1 MRYTIDF
8 ADDLMC
14 LIDDDG
20 DGHDAFELDAVQ
32 PDAARQQLVTWA
44 KTYPLD
50 LPREQQ
56 RLDEQLRDM
65 TEEDPEG

>member
-8 ADDLMC
+8 VDDLMC

-20 DGHDAFELDAVQ
+20 DGHDAFLLGAAQ
-32 PDAARQQLVTWA
+32 PDAARQQLAAWA

-50 LPREQQ
+50 LPRQLDRLEQ
-56 RLDEQLRDM
+56 QLRDM
-65 TEEDPEG
+65 TEEEVER